1 MMAVNLSS
9 PRGVSA
15 YDAAYQMAFKIG
27 AADWRAGRAFRS
39 GDDLPP
45 LEGIKDSIVN
55 RQRIYE
61 IGRLTAAFAR
71 AKRRKINA
79 ATAQAAKRAGFI
91 P

>member
-15 YDAAYQMAFKIG
+15 YDAVYQAAFRIG
-27 AADWRAGRAFRS
+27 AADWRDGRPFRS

-45 LEGIKDSIVN
+45 LEGIKDSIGN

-71 AKRRKINA
+71 SKRRKIDA
-79 ATAQAAKRAGFI
+79 ATAKAAKRAGFI